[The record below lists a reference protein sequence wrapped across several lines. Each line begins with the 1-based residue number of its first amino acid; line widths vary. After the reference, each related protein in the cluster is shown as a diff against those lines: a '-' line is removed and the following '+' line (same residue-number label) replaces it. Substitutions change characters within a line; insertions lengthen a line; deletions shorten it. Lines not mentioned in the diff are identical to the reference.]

1 METSEQYNNSR
12 LTELLMDI
20 EYEEDDNY
28 TGEKLTVQQRN
39 RKSRLK
45 KQIEG
50 FGNDKSNKM
59 FVELMVRALEELD
72 KPNQLMEKNRRLA
85 TKMRQME
92 KERQQENYF
101 YSAEDKKKVRDEMKA
116 HFEKE
121 HEDLLGF
128 RQRSIERARKQSN
141 NLEKLQGVIDG
152 YRNNYHMTPNK
163 EWEEKCELDARQSI
177 AYKEM
182 KDKLG
187 GYQNS
192 KLDPKLQKKYKQ
204 VKKSNKQLQ
213 KEILELKLKLND
225 DEATSSS
232 SSESDSE

>member
-1 METSEQYNNSR
+1 
-12 LTELLMDI
+12 MDI

-101 YSAEDKKKVRDEMKA
+101 YTSEDKKKVRDEMKA
-116 HFEKE
+116 QFDKE

-163 EWEEKCELDARQSI
+163 EWSEQCERDARQSI
-177 AYKEM
+177 AFKEM
-182 KDKLG
+182 KDKLA

-204 VKKSNKQLQ
+204 VKKSNKQC
-213 KEILELKLKLND
+213 KM
-225 DEATSSS
+225 
-232 SSESDSE
+232 

>member
-101 YSAEDKKKVRDEMKA
+101 YTSEDKKKVRDEMKA
-116 HFEKE
+116 QFDKE

-163 EWEEKCELDARQSI
+163 EWSEQGERKARQAI

-182 KDKLG
+182 KDK
-187 GYQNS
+187 
-192 KLDPKLQKKYKQ
+192 
-204 VKKSNKQLQ
+204 
-213 KEILELKLKLND
+213 
-225 DEATSSS
+225 
-232 SSESDSE
+232 